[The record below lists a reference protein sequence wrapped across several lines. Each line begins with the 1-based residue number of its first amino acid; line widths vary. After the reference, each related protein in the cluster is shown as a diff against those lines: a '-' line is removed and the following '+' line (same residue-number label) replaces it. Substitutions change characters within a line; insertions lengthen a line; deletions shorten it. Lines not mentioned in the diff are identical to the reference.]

1 MLIEPGMYALQCDMG
16 EVCLEPRSH
25 CVMTLHF
32 YFLLLYI
39 LCVSLI
45 ILWMIKVEDE
55 MSSLIHSLYINKP
68 TNLEA
73 DLSMKNKLE

>member
-1 MLIEPGMYALQCDMG
+1 MLYNVIWEKFAW
-16 EVCLEPRSH
+16 SH
-25 CVMTLHF
+25 GHIVLSCVMTFHL

-39 LCVSLI
+39 LCI
-45 ILWMIKVEDE
+45 FYHPEDDKVEDE

-68 TNLEA
+68 TNLET